1 MIRSSLI
8 FCLKSGEVCVMYLF
22 KMISCV
28 RFLADTYMQ
37 FQDTWIILNTYLQ
50 LSPSLRKN
58 MYVFLYVR
66 CFCGPSFPAFALNTE
81 IYRLDIRILSKCEK
95 MQTRKTSNTDT
106 FNTVLGA
113 VVMPLWLTHLK
124 SMFHAQKG

>member
-1 MIRSSLI
+1 
-8 FCLKSGEVCVMYLF
+8 MYLF

-58 MYVFLYVR
+58 MYVFGV
-66 CFCGPSFPAFALNTE
+66 FVVQVFP
-81 IYRLDIRILSKCEK
+81 
-95 MQTRKTSNTDT
+95 
-106 FNTVLGA
+106 
-113 VVMPLWLTHLK
+113 HL
-124 SMFHAQKG
+124 H